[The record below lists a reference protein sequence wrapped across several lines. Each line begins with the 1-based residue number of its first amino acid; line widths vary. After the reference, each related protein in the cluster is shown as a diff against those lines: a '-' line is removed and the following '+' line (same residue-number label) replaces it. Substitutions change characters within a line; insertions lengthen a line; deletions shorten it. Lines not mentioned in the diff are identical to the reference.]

1 MIFCRIFM
9 AAILLLIAVLGY
21 SQEKISTR
29 NVKKSDQLYSSG
41 FKILEEDGAMATAE
55 SLLMESL
62 KYNSSN
68 MKSLRAL
75 ADLKFQLKDYAS
87 VIFWIKKTLEIDS
100 SLAKQLLT
108 PLIKAELGIG
118 HFDQA
123 IQTLENAFYRGQM
136 DSKNY
141 EYYKSGI
148 QFANAISQKNIS
160 NHLSVKNLGS
170 NINSTAS
177 EYFPSISSSDSM
189 MIITRRIGGG
199 QNEDFFESIKF
210 QNNWQNAKPLAGK
223 INTTYNEGGQK
234 ISTDGKWMVFTG
246 CNYPE
251 GFGSCDIYIAENING
266 VWSERKNMGDPVNTE
281 FWESAPCLSPDRSSI
296 YFSSNR
302 PGGYGGM
309 DIYVAHLNEKGFW
322 GTPQNLGPTI
332 NTSGDEMFPFIH
344 FDNTTLY
351 FTSSGLKSIGG
362 SDIYVSKKIGIGY
375 SEPVNLGFP
384 INTIDN
390 ESGLVVNAAGKTA
403 YFSSDRFGGEGGMD
417 IYEFSLPA
425 EVQAFPVK
433 KAEAIVL
440 KDILFQTAKWDLQ
453 PSSFE
458 SLNAVIAFLKSNPS
472 IHIQIN
478 GHTDNI
484 GKEDANLQLSTQ
496 RAKSVVE
503 YIKQNGVAEHRL
515 LFKGYGSTMPIA
527 DNLTEE
533 GRAKNRRTEMLILSN

>member
-1 MIFCRIFM
+1 MIFCRILM
-9 AAILLLIAVLGY
+9 AAMFLLFAIPGY
-21 SQEKISTR
+21 SQEKISKKSS
-29 NVKKSDQLYSSG
+29 KKSDQLYFSAI
-41 FKILEEDGAMATAE
+41 KILEEDGAVATAE
-55 SLLMESL
+55 SLLTASL

-68 MKSLRAL
+68 IKSVRAL

-87 VIFWIKKTLEIDS
+87 AICWIKKAIELDS

-108 PLIKAELGIG
+108 TLIKAEVGIG
-118 HFDQA
+118 HFNQA
-123 IQTLENAFYRGQM
+123 IQTLENAFYRGHI
-136 DSKNY
+136 DSKNH

-148 QFANAISQKNIS
+148 QFANAVSQKNIS
-160 NHLSVKNLGS
+160 NNLHVKNLGS
-170 NINSTAS
+170 NINSKAS
-177 EYFPSISSSDSM
+177 EYFPSISYSDSL
-189 MIITRRIGGG
+189 MIITRRIGDG

-210 QNNWQNAKPLAGK
+210 QNNWQEAKPLIGK
-223 INTTYNEGGQK
+223 INTPFNEGGQK
-234 ISTDGKWMVFTG
+234 ISTDGRWMVFTG

-266 VWSERKNMGDPVNTE
+266 IWNERKNIGAPVNSE
-281 FWESAPCLSPDRSSI
+281 YWESAPCLSPDKSSI

-309 DIYVAHLNEKGFW
+309 DIYVAYQNEKGNW
-322 GTPQNLGPTI
+322 ALPQNLGPSI

-351 FTSSGLKSIGG
+351 FTSNGWKSIGG
-362 SDIYVSKKIGIGY
+362 SDIYVSKKIGTEY

-417 IYEFSLPA
+417 IYEFSLPD

-440 KDILFQTAKWDLQ
+440 KDILFQTAKWELE

-458 SLNAVIAFLKSNPS
+458 SLNEVIAFLKSNPS
-472 IHIQIN
+472 IRIQIN

-484 GKEDANLQLSTQ
+484 GREDTNLQLSSR
-496 RAKSVVE
+496 RARSVVD
-503 YIKQNGVAEHRL
+503 YIKQNGIAENRL
-515 LFKGYGSTMPIA
+515 LFKGFGSSMPIG
-527 DNLTEE
+527 DNLNEE